1 VAKLIT
7 VTIPTIQETKGMTDG
22 ITCLFFIARSYDKNC
37 RPDNFLKTPGID
49 KPGRSIIALCRSAEE
64 MGFRAR
70 CMHLTWKQL
79 MNDVPLPCILSC
91 HPDRFIVLFRK
102 SGWEKNRKLR
112 CFDPEKGMVSFTRDE
127 LMLLWAAN
135 AAEGQPDKGTALI
148 LEPSFKFHAKRKN
161 KESKLSWGMVLRYF
175 KNSRRQVV
183 KLAISFLVTS
193 MLQLTFPFL
202 MQSIVDVGINT
213 GNLQFVTV
221 VLLAQIMLICSR
233 LTVDLIRSR
242 LLLYVST
249 VLNLSILSDFWIKLT
264 RLPISYFDR
273 QRTGN
278 IMQNI
283 NDNGQIQNFLTGP
296 ALTTLYSGL
305 NFVVFA
311 IVLMTFKLQLFFI
324 FAGGVTA
331 YFFWMRLFFGLR
343 RKVNYRIYE
352 ASSRENNMTLQMVQ
366 GMQEIRLQNIE
377 QEKRWEWEG
386 LKAAIFKL
394 NFNNLSYVQIQ
405 QTGAVL
411 INQSKDLLLT
421 FLVAKLVI
429 QGQLTLGAM
438 LAVQYIIGQ
447 LSGPVE
453 QFIGFVQVAQ
463 DAKMSM
469 ERLNAI
475 HRMKDEED
483 PEKTYIKHLPVRKSI
498 VVQDLSFSYPG
509 NKSEPALK
517 NIDLLIPEGK
527 TTAIVGMSGS
537 GKTTLLKILLR
548 FYEGY
553 EGKIRIGNIDLAD
566 MSASFWRN
574 QCAVVMQDSY
584 IFNDTIARNI
594 SAAYGEADRQQ
605 MREACRIANIL
616 DFVESLPDKFET
628 RIGADGHGIS
638 QGQKQRLLIARAV
651 YRNPA
656 YIFLDESTNAL
667 DVENER
673 CILENLKPFLK
684 NKTVVVVAHRLST
697 VIHADKIVVINEGRI
712 IEEGDHYEL
721 SLLKGQ
727 YFKLVK
733 NQLELGN

>member
-1 VAKLIT
+1 M
-7 VTIPTIQETKGMTDG
+7 VTIPSQQETIGMSEG
-22 ITCLFFIARSYDKNC
+22 IACLYFIAGHYDKNC
-37 RPDNFLKTPGID
+37 HAESFLNTPGVD
-49 KPGRSIIALCRSAEE
+49 RASRSVMGLCRSAEE
-64 MGFRAR
+64 AGFRAR
-70 CMHLTWKQL
+70 CMHLTWKEL
-79 MNDVPLPCILSC
+79 MNGVRLPCILFFR
-91 HPDRFIVLFRK
+91 PGRFIVLYKR
-102 SGWEKNRKLR
+102 SGWGKNAKLR
-112 CFDPEKGMVSFTRDE
+112 CFDPLTGVVFYTQDELRLFWEGKGME
-127 LMLLWAAN
+127 
-135 AAEGQPDKGTALI
+135 AEPDKGVVLM
-148 LEPSFKFHAKRKN
+148 LEPSFRFHTRRKN
-161 KESKLSWGMVLRYF
+161 KESKLSWGLVLRYL
-175 KNSRRQVV
+175 KTSRRQIA

-193 MLQLTFPFL
+193 LLQLTFPFI

-213 GNLQFVTV
+213 GNLNFVTI
-221 VLLAQIMLICSR
+221 VLLAQVMLICSR
-233 LTVDLIRSR
+233 ITVDLIRAR

-249 VLNLSILSDFWIKLT
+249 ILNLSILSDFWIKLT
-264 RLPISYFDR
+264 RLPIAYFDR
-273 QRTGN
+273 QRSGN

-283 NDNGQIQNFLTGP
+283 NDNGQIQTFLTGP

-305 NFVVFA
+305 NFIVFA

-324 FAGGVTA
+324 FAGGVTL

-386 LKAAIFKL
+386 LKSAIFQL
-394 NFNNLSYVQIQ
+394 NFSNLSYVQIQ
-405 QTGAVL
+405 QTGAVM
-411 INQSKDLLLT
+411 INQSKDVLLT

-447 LSGPVE
+447 LTGPVE

-469 ERLNAI
+469 ERLNSI
-475 HRMKDEED
+475 HKMKDEED
-483 PEKTYIKHLPVRKSI
+483 SEKAYTRHLPTRKSI
-498 VVQDLSFSYPG
+498 AIQDLSFSYPG
-509 NKSEPALK
+509 SKNEPTLK

-548 FYEGY
+548 FYEEY
-553 EGKIRIGNIDLAD
+553 DGKIRVGNTDLKD
-566 MSASFWRN
+566 ISASYWRS
-574 QCAVVMQDSY
+574 QCAAVMQDSY

-594 SAAYGEADRQQ
+594 SAAYGEPDRQQ
-605 MREACRIANIL
+605 LREACRIANIL
-616 DFVESLPDKFET
+616 DFIESLPDKFET

-638 QGQKQRLLIARAV
+638 QGQRQRLLIARAA

-656 YIFLDESTNAL
+656 YFFLDESTNAL
-667 DVENER
+667 DAENEK
-673 CILENLKPFLK
+673 CILENLEPFLK

-697 VIHADKIVVINEGRI
+697 VIHADKIVVLQQGRI

-721 SLLKGQ
+721 SLRKGQ